1 MIFMGT
7 PKGTAHA
14 TIKVMEGF
22 LVLILFLAVWFG
34 VLPRIP
40 GMSRFG

>member
-1 MIFMGT
+1 MIQAGT
-7 PKGTAHA
+7 RKRITRA
-14 TIKVMEGF
+14 TIEVMEGF
-22 LVLILFLAVWFG
+22 LIFLLFLAVWFG